1 MRLAIAPARRRG
13 LLSFAMAIEGFD
25 DSRRSFG
32 ARPHDHASCIAE
44 ALGKAAS
51 LCDRRGARLTAI
63 RRRVLELVWRSHQ
76 PVGAYKILGRL
87 KRNGKRA
94 APPTVYRALDF
105 LLENGL
111 VHRLESLSA
120 YIGCPHPE
128 QRHTSQF
135 LICRQ
140 CSGVAEIYDP
150 GISTAVSTSAAA
162 AGFVVSRLTIELQG
176 LCPRCRED
184 PPLQ

>member
-1 MRLAIAPARRRG
+1 MTTLNFSKLHATGNDFLVLVDLEARFGSRGRNRLAPSLR
-13 LLSFAMAIEGFD
+13 
-25 DSRRSFG
+25 
-32 ARPHDHASCIAE
+32 
-44 ALGKAAS
+44 AA

-76 PVGAYKILGRL
+76 PVGAYEILGRL

-184 PPLQ
+184 PALQ